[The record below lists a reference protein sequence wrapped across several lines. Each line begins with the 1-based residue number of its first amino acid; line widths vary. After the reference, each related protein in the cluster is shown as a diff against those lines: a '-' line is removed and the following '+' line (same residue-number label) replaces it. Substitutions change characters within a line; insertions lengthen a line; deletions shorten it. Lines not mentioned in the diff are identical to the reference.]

1 MGEGVSPPVLDGD
14 SFPVGNNSMPPVASP
29 RLGTSGCDCPSRIEF
44 DKKRI
49 YSNAIASLSNALAVW
64 YTGNARYL
72 DLGGYAVALYELVT
86 GVDFI
91 ERVRKDFIVGKFD
104 SLINQ

>member
-1 MGEGVSPPVLDGD
+1 
-14 SFPVGNNSMPPVASP
+14 
-29 RLGTSGCDCPSRIEF
+29 
-44 DKKRI
+44 
-49 YSNAIASLSNALAVW
+49 
-64 YTGNARYL
+64 
-72 DLGGYAVALYELVT
+72 LYELVT